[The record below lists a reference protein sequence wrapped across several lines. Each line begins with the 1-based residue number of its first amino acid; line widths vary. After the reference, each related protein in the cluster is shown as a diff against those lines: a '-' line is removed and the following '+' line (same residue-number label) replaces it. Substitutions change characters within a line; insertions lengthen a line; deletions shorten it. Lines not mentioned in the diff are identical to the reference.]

1 MLDEIVE
8 EVTETVI
15 EQIIQALTGEEV
27 EVELGDDDEEEPLE
41 EGGRTEELD
50 DAEFGIE

>member
-1 MLDEIVE
+1 LLDEIIE

-15 EQIIQALTGEEV
+15 EQLIKALTGEEV
-27 EVELGDDDEEEPLE
+27 DIELGDDEEPLE

-50 DAEFGIE
+50 DTEFGIE